1 MLKAD
6 VMIALAGE
14 NLLELLDEPTRVWLA
29 GVGQRRSYADG
40 ELIHNRGDIEPT
52 MAIVI
57 SGQVQLCRI
66 QVDGANRFVSVI
78 QPGQH
83 YGDIVMFGRRKRTHD
98 AVALGE
104 TTFDHYDRAAFEAV
118 LGNADVVRALYHV
131 TALRLNGSLAMSDD
145 LRSLPREVHLAKLL
159 LHQWRQGGGLKVIP
173 CTQEDLAGL
182 LGTSVMSMSKYLAA
196 LKREGLI
203 ETGYR
208 QVVLHDPERL
218 KQWVRERTTTW

>member
-1 MLKAD
+1 
-6 VMIALAGE
+6 MIALAGE
-14 NLLELLDEPTRVWLA
+14 NLLQLLDEPTRAWLTA
-29 GVGQRRSYADG
+29 KGQRRAYADG
-40 ELIHNRGDIEPT
+40 EMIHNRGDRKPA

-57 SGQVQLCRI
+57 SGKVQLCRI
-66 QVDGANRFVSVI
+66 HADGANHIVSVV

-104 TTFDHYDRAAFEAV
+104 TTIDHYDHAAFETL
-118 LGNADVVRALYHV
+118 LGHPDVVRALYHI
-131 TALRLNGSLAMSDD
+131 TALRLIGSLAMSDD

-159 LHQWRQGGGLKVIP
+159 LYQWRQGGGLTVIP

-208 QVVLHDPERL
+208 QVVLNDPQRL
-218 KQWVRERTTTW
+218 KQWVRERIVP

>member
-1 MLKAD
+1 
-6 VMIALAGE
+6 MIALAGE
-14 NLLELLDEPTRVWLA
+14 NLLQLLDAPAQDWLA
-29 GVGQRRSYADG
+29 ARGQRRSYADG
-40 ELIHNRGDIEPT
+40 ELIHNRGDFEPA
-52 MAIVI
+52 MGIVI

-66 QVDGANRFVSVI
+66 HADGANRFVSVV

-83 YGDIVMFGRRKRTHD
+83 YGDIIMFGRRKRTHD

-104 TTFDHYDRAAFEAV
+104 TTIDHYDRAAFQML
-118 LGNADVVRALYHV
+118 LGNAAVVQALYHV

-145 LRSLPREVHLAKLL
+145 LRNLPREVHLAKLL
-159 LHQWRQGGGLKVIP
+159 LHQWRQGGGVAVIP

-182 LGTSVMSMSKYLAA
+182 LGTSVMSLSKYLTA

-208 QVVLHDPERL
+208 QVILSDPQRL
-218 KQWVRERTTTW
+218 KQWVRARIST

>member
-1 MLKAD
+1 
-6 VMIALAGE
+6 MIALAGE
-14 NLLELLDEPTRVWLA
+14 NLLQLLDGAARAWLA
-29 GVGQRRSYADG
+29 AKGQRRSYVDG
-40 ELIHNRGDIEPT
+40 ELIHNRGDLAPS
-52 MAIVI
+52 MGIVI

-66 QVDGANRFVSVI
+66 RADGANRFVSVV

-83 YGDIVMFGRRKRTHD
+83 YGDIIMFGRRKRTHD

-104 TTFDHYDRAAFEAV
+104 TTVDHYDRTAFTAL

-145 LRSLPREVHLAKLL
+145 LRGLPREVHLAKLL
-159 LHQWRQGGGLKVIP
+159 LHQWRQGGGLAVIP

-208 QVVLHDPERL
+208 QVVLNDPQRL
-218 KQWVRERTTTW
+218 KQWVRERTLI

>member
-1 MLKAD
+1 
-6 VMIALAGE
+6 MIALAGE
-14 NLLELLDEPTRVWLA
+14 NLLEQLDEPTRAWLA
-29 GVGQRRSYADG
+29 KMGQRRSYADR
-40 ELIHNRGDIEPT
+40 ELIHNRGDTEPA

-66 QVDGANRFVSVI
+66 HADGANHLVSVV

-104 TTFDHYDRAAFEAV
+104 TTIDHYDHAAFEML
-118 LGNADVVRALYHV
+118 LGHISVVRALYHI

-159 LHQWRQGGGLKVIP
+159 LHQWRQGGGLAVIP

-182 LGTSVMSMSKYLAA
+182 LGTSVMSMSKYLSA

-208 QVVLHDPERL
+208 QVVLHDPQRL
-218 KQWVRERTTTW
+218 KQWVRERLAT